1 MARIR
6 SFIGVEI
13 DDGVRAAATTLQKE
27 LAQTGAQVKWVE
39 PHNLHLTLAF
49 LGDMPDRSL
58 ADLFAAVG
66 RVAKPEPPFTMTV
79 AGVGAFPTPRRPK
92 IVWAGVTSGVEELA
106 RLHANLED
114 PLIDLGLYRREDR
127 GYTPHL
133 TLGRVSGEESGAML
147 SPLLPKLADWSG
159 GATSVAEI
167 VIFGSELRRDG
178 PVYTVLGR
186 CPLKGKRMPAS
197 VPSPAS
203 GEGRGG
209 G

>member
-6 SFIGVEI
+6 TFIGVEI
-13 DDGVRAAATTLQKE
+13 DDGVRAAATALQRD
-27 LAQTGAQVKWVE
+27 LTQTGAQLKWVE

-58 ADLFAAVG
+58 ADLFATVG
-66 RVAKPEPPFTMTV
+66 KITKPEPPFPMTV

-92 IVWAGVTSGVEELA
+92 IVWAGVTGGADELA
-106 RLHANLED
+106 RLHANLQD

-133 TLGRVSGEESGAML
+133 TLGRVSGEESGGLL

-159 GATSVAEI
+159 GTTGVADL
-167 VIFGSELRRDG
+167 VVFGSELRRDG

-186 CPLKGKRMPAS
+186 CPLKGKRKPAS
-197 VPSPAS
+197 APSPAS
-203 GEGRGG
+203 GEGKGG